1 MKFVPSK
8 FVSFLIYIPLI
19 TSSPY
24 ILYLVIYS
32 SFIHVFI
39 YLFYSILIVSF
50 ILLLANYIRVLNTK
64 SNNSILRIFRC
75 ETEERIANNF
85 EYFARRAKHSVT
97 HSGCKRRRILGVCIS
112 RRPRNRW
119 NILRDRHFLSFPFSF
134 CIIKKNEN
142 KQTKNK
148 RKIESTPSFPPSIY
162 FSRREIA
169 EIIRVEIIRPL
180 SKFILLKNAICNS
193 YDCLSVYTRR
203 AGKYNSASYL
213 APPQGFKW
221 NSVDYIIWGLLG
233 WVLSFQYSYNK
244 SVAW

>member
-112 RRPRNRW
+112 RRPRNR
-119 NILRDRHFLSFPFSF
+119 
-134 CIIKKNEN
+134 
-142 KQTKNK
+142 
-148 RKIESTPSFPPSIY
+148 
-162 FSRREIA
+162 
-169 EIIRVEIIRPL
+169 
-180 SKFILLKNAICNS
+180 
-193 YDCLSVYTRR
+193 
-203 AGKYNSASYL
+203 
-213 APPQGFKW
+213 
-221 NSVDYIIWGLLG
+221 
-233 WVLSFQYSYNK
+233 
-244 SVAW
+244 

>member
-75 ETEERIANNF
+75 ETKERIANNF

-119 NILRDRHFLSFPFSF
+119 NILRDKHFLSFPFSF

-148 RKIESTPSFPPSIY
+148 RKIESTPSPPLHRYISPGERLQKL
-162 FSRREIA
+162 FA
-169 EIIRVEIIRPL
+169 
-180 SKFILLKNAICNS
+180 LK
-193 YDCLSVYTRR
+193 LFVR
-203 AGKYNSASYL
+203 YL
-213 APPQGFKW
+213 NLF
-221 NSVDYIIWGLLG
+221 Y
-233 WVLSFQYSYNK
+233 
-244 SVAW
+244 

>member
-75 ETEERIANNF
+75 ETEERIANKF

-134 CIIKKNEN
+134 CIIKK
-142 KQTKNK
+142 TKTNRQRTK
-148 RKIESTPSFPPSIY
+148 EKSNQPLPSLHRYISPGERLQKLF
-162 FSRREIA
+162 A
-169 EIIRVEIIRPL
+169 
-180 SKFILLKNAICNS
+180 LK
-193 YDCLSVYTRR
+193 LFVR
-203 AGKYNSASYL
+203 YL
-213 APPQGFKW
+213 NLF
-221 NSVDYIIWGLLG
+221 Y
-233 WVLSFQYSYNK
+233 
-244 SVAW
+244 